1 MTATPLTPEQRDK
14 ARRLDE
20 TIRERL
26 DAGGRLAVLLALDQY
41 IRPFGELLE
50 ICDPDQ
56 LVRLCL
62 DYSGL
67 NQLVILLDSVSQQ
80 DSESLPKSN
89 NKPPD

>member
-1 MTATPLTPEQRDK
+1 MTGTPLAAEQRDK

-20 TIRERL
+20 SIRERL

-56 LVRLCL
+56 LVSLCL
-62 DYSGL
+62 EFCGL
-67 NQLVILLDSVSQQ
+67 NQLVLLLDSVTHK
-80 DSESLPKSN
+80 DH
-89 NKPPD
+89 PPPQ

>member
-1 MTATPLTPEQRDK
+1 MTGTPLTPEQRDK

-62 DYSGL
+62 EYNGL
-67 NQLVILLDSVSQQ
+67 NQLVLLLDSVA
-80 DSESLPKSN
+80 DKGSE
-89 NKPPD
+89 PPPGAL